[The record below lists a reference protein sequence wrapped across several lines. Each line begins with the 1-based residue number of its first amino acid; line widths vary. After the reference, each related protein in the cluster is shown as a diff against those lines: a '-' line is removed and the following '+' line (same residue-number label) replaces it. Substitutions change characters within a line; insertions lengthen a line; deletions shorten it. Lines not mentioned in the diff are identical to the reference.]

1 MNKRILSI
9 LLTLCMLLCLVPT
22 GVFAEGETAENADI
36 TGSGTQDDSYLIY
49 TAEGLKAFRDKAN
62 GGERYAFATLMNDIV
77 LNDGSFDADGN
88 YTAAD
93 GSTAEPEKWTPI
105 GTDNN
110 QYRGTFDGNGK
121 TVKGL
126 YVNTG
131 GDEPAGLFGST
142 GGPKIKNLTVDG
154 CVIGKDWAGGILG
167 FSHGGVIE
175 NCTNNASV
183 TVANLDSDRHACVGG
198 IAGVTYAKLI
208 GCGNTG
214 KITVKNVAQIA
225 NVGGI
230 VGCQNNMG
238 LPIIHDCYNTG
249 EVSGEAG
256 KLYLGGIVGA
266 ISQGVISNCYST
278 GKLDSTGSTT
288 VYLGSIVGLNGAL
301 YNHTNNY
308 YLEGTADKAAGRDEE
323 EMVDK
328 NTVKPMPKEAFEDGT
343 ILNLMINGR
352 EDGTHPWSG
361 ECGYVESA
369 GMVLPILKREESVYA
384 HTHCICGTGTDFDGH
399 DTHTDV
405 TWTPWTK
412 TDRLPTKSG
421 YYFLT
426 DDVVMNID
434 QTTSSE
440 GIYMCLNGYSVKIA
454 DTEDESNN
462 PALLLNGGTLAITDC
477 STKGTVNDITIY
489 SGKLIMYGGSV
500 PVGSRLT
507 LAESGEL
514 FASGNTVING
524 TVTNEGTILSGIF
537 NGEVINEK
545 GTING
550 GTFNSKVTNKGG
562 DIYNGIFSSD
572 VDSVPFPY
580 YREDLGM
587 TVGSRTSFIHGGTF
601 TETSR
606 VNNVGCV
613 IQNGTF
619 SGSVINNGYSDGTSS
634 YGLICGG
641 IFTETSVVTILRSRP
656 ELPYKEGC
664 IKNGKYYGR
673 VNLDGGVI
681 DDGEFTASSEVDLKS
696 GKVFGGVYYGKVTF
710 GEAVIHDN
718 ACRHLTFDTD
728 GGSVMDAQRILR
740 GQKATTP
747 TEKPVKTGHIFSGW
761 TAFDFTKP
769 MLENATLTAVWSECD
784 HSGNTAKPTCT
795 EPAACTVC
803 GGTIAA
809 LGHDFSE
816 QGHNEDTH
824 WEKCSRCGAKNN
836 ENLHDWDS
844 GKVTVQPT
852 CMTEGEKI
860 FTCDKCGATKSD
872 PIPAS
877 GHSWAQEWQHD
888 EMHHW
893 PECLNS
899 YCDVKDNDS
908 AKDGYSEHTGG
919 NATCTEKAKCEVCG
933 ENYGSLD
940 ADNHTGIAEWTKD
953 AQGHEKKWSCCGAVI
968 VASEAHE
975 WLDGVCGECEY
986 VCAHADTD
994 KNHIC
999 DICGETISDHED
1011 TNKDHVCD
1019 YCGVTLSECADDN
1032 KDHECDYCGATLSK
1046 CADDNSD
1053 HKCDYCDA
1061 ILSECIDADNDHI
1074 CDICGKVLS
1083 DHSGGKATCKNKA
1096 VCEVCGKAYGEI
1108 DTNNHSDLK
1117 HIEAKAATKDAEGNI
1132 EYWHCEGCGKYYGD
1146 ATAAKEIKKDDTV
1159 TAKLPDEPR
1168 SPQTI
1173 DNSNLMLWIALL
1185 FISGGVTIG
1194 TTVVSKKRKHNS

>member
-1 MNKRILSI
+1 MKKRILSI
-9 LLTLCMLLCLVPT
+9 LLTLCMVLCIVPT
-22 GVFAEGETAENADI
+22 SVFAEGETAGTVDI
-36 TGSGTQDDSYLIY
+36 TGRGTQDDPYLIY

-77 LNDGSFDADGN
+77 LNDGTFDADGN
-88 YTAAD
+88 YTATD
-93 GSTAEPEKWTPI
+93 GSAAEPEKWTPI

-131 GDEPAGLFGST
+131 GDEPVGLFGST
-142 GGPKIKNLTVDG
+142 GGPNIKNLTVDG
-154 CVIGKDWAGGILG
+154 CVVGKDWAGGILG

-198 IAGVTYAKLI
+198 IAGVTHAKLI

-230 VGCQNNMG
+230 VGCQNN
-238 LPIIHDCYNTG
+238 PSWNAIYDCYNTG
-249 EVSGEAG
+249 DVGGEAG
-256 KLYLGGIVGA
+256 ILYLGGIAGGIA
-266 ISQGVISNCYST
+266 QGVISNCYST

-288 VYLGSIVGLNGAL
+288 VFLGGIVGLNGAL

-328 NTVKPMPKEAFEDGT
+328 NTVKPMPKAAFGDGT
-343 ILNLMINGR
+343 VLNLMINGR

-361 ECGYVESA
+361 ECRYVESA

-412 TDRLPTKSG
+412 TYILPSKAG

-426 DDVVMNID
+426 DDVVLEHD

-440 GIYMCLNGYSVKIA
+440 GVYICLNGYGVKIA

-462 PALLLNGGTLAITDC
+462 PALLLNGGTLTFTDC
-477 STKGTVNDITIY
+477 STKGTVKDLTIY
-489 SGKLIMYGGSV
+489 SGKLVMYGGSI
-500 PVGSRLT
+500 PTGGKLT

-514 FASGNTVING
+514 FAAGHAALNGKITNNG
-524 TVTNEGTILSGIF
+524 TISGGIF
-537 NGEVINEK
+537 NGEVFNEK

-550 GTFNSKVTNKGG
+550 GTFNSKVINKGG
-562 DIYNGIFSSD
+562 NIYDGIFSSD
-572 VDSVPFPY
+572 VDNAPFPY

-619 SGSVINNGYSDGTSS
+619 KGAVINNGYSDGTSS
-634 YGLICGG
+634 YGLISGG
-641 IFTETSVVTILRSRP
+641 TFTETSVVTVLRSRP
-656 ELPYKEGC
+656 ELPYKEGR
-664 IKNGKYYGR
+664 IKSGKYYGR
-673 VNLDGGVI
+673 VDLDGGDI
-681 DDGEFTASSEVDLKS
+681 EDGEFTASSEVNIKS

-710 GEAVIHDN
+710 GEAVIHDD
-718 ACRHLTFDTD
+718 AYRYLTFDTD
-728 GGSVMDAQRILR
+728 GGTVMDAQRILR
-740 GQKATTP
+740 GQKATPP
-747 TEKPVKTGHIFSGW
+747 TEKPIKTGYIFSGW

-784 HSGNTAKPTCT
+784 HSGNTAQPTCT
-795 EPAACTVC
+795 EPVACSVC

-809 LGHDFSE
+809 LGHNFSV
-816 QGHNEDTH
+816 QQHDNNEH
-824 WEKCSRCGAKNN
+824 WNKCSRCDVIDGK
-836 ENLHDWDS
+836 EPHDWDN
-844 GKVTVQPT
+844 GRVNVQPT
-852 CMTEGEKI
+852 CTTAGEKTY
-860 FTCDKCGATKSD
+860 TCTDCDFEKIERIDAK
-872 PIPAS
+872 
-877 GHSWAQEWQHD
+877 GHNYGEAWQHD
-888 EMHHW
+888 ATHHW
-893 PECLNS
+893 HSCTD
-899 YCDVKDNDS
+899 CD
-908 AKDGYSEHTGG
+908 AKDSYVAHSGG
-919 NATCTEKAKCEVCG
+919 TATCTEKAKCEVCG
-933 ENYGSLD
+933 ESYGELD
-940 ADNHTGIAEWTKD
+940 PSNHITDGKREWTKT
-953 AQGHEKKWSCCGAVI
+953 ATAHEQKWSCCGAVA

-975 WLDGVCGECEY
+975 WADGVCGECGY
-986 VCAHADTD
+986 VCEHDDTD

-999 DICGETISDHED
+999 DICSDVISDH
-1011 TNKDHVCD
+1011 T
-1019 YCGVTLSECADDN
+1019 
-1032 KDHECDYCGATLSK
+1032 
-1046 CADDNSD
+1046 
-1053 HKCDYCDA
+1053 
-1061 ILSECIDADNDHI
+1061 
-1074 CDICGKVLS
+1074 
-1083 DHSGGKATCKNKA
+1083 GGKATCTEKA
-1096 VCEVCGKAYGEI
+1096 VCEVCGKTYGEL
-1108 DTNNHSDLK
+1108 DPKSHANLK
-1117 HIEAKAATKDAEGNI
+1117 HVPAKKASEASDGNI
-1132 EYWHCEGCGKYYGD
+1132 EYWYCDGCDKYYSD
-1146 ATAAKEIKKDDTV
+1146 AAASEEISKADTV
-1159 TAKLPDEPR
+1159 IKFVSDAPEVPR
-1168 SPQTI
+1168 TG
-1173 DNSNLMLWIALL
+1173 NHGNLTVWIITLL
-1185 FISGGVTIG
+1185 VGGCAVFCVLSYG
-1194 TTVVSKKRKHNS
+1194 RRKKRKSGDFASEK